1 MWMLRRCATSA
12 HVFQTLELI
21 RSGKLWGLIS
31 RVERQLTTSLSAMCC
46 LIVIFGG
53 GGFVCGIRKDAVLG
67 NQWTMKI
74 VEEIS
79 RMWHR
84 MPIFWRFLDK

>member
-1 MWMLRRCATSA
+1 
-12 HVFQTLELI
+12 
-21 RSGKLWGLIS
+21 
-31 RVERQLTTSLSAMCC
+31 MCC

-74 VEEIS
+74 VGEIVGCGIGCPFFGGS
-79 RMWHR
+79 WTNKTGDR
-84 MPIFWRFLDK
+84 RFLKRDSRDRG